1 MNLTETKK
9 IRAIII
15 LEVIGKPPEH
25 LTETLESMI
34 KNIDSEQEVR
44 VIEKKINEPVS
55 MKENKEFYTSFAE
68 IEIEVEEIMRLVGLM
83 FKYMPSHIEVI
94 SHEFIALTN
103 NSWNDILNETIRRI
117 HGYDEVARIIQT
129 EKIILENKLREL
141 MKNLDDKNIQKDE
154 SNERKKDG
162 NKRKKKLK
170 ED

>member
-1 MNLTETKK
+1 MRDPNETKK
-9 IRAIII
+9 IKAIII

-44 VIEKKINEPVS
+44 VVEKKINEPVL

-83 FKYMPSHIEVI
+83 FKYMPSHIEII

-103 NSWNDILNETIRRI
+103 YSWNDILNETIRWL

-141 MKNLDDKNIQKDE
+141 IGKKELKEDE
-154 SNERKKDG
+154 KPKG
-162 NKRKKKLK
+162 GKRKKKDDEK
-170 ED
+170 VD